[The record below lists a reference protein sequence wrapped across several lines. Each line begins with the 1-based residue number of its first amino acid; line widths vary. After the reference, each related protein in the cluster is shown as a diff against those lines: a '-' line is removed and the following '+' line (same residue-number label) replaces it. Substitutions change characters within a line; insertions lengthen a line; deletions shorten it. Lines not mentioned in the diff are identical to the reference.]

1 MFNELKEKV
10 NNYFDEHPKVKK
22 GLQIGGGILIAAGA
36 GYGCYKLGVK
46 VEGKRIS
53 DQNFKE
59 KGEKILQAINESIVD
74 EPEKPTFPLRK
85 DIPLVEDK
93 HTFDMM
99 FRDVTTGTKYTAK
112 ESCYGYYVNDILQSF
127 SDTPIEIITEEG
139 LNETTHV

>member
-1 MFNELKEKV
+1 MFNKLKEKV
-10 NNYFDEHPKVKK
+10 NNYFDEHPNVKK
-22 GLQIGGGILIAAGA
+22 GLKIGAGVIVAAGA

-46 VEGKRIS
+46 TEAKRIS

-59 KGEKILQAINESIVD
+59 KGEKILQAINETVSD
-74 EPEKPTFPLRK
+74 EPEKPVFPLRK

-112 ESCYGYYVNDILQSF
+112 ESCYGYYVNDMLQSF
-127 SDTPIEIITEEG
+127 SDTPIEIVTEEA
-139 LNETTHV
+139 